1 MKGVDRISCLPDSIL
16 SHILSSLS
24 TKAAV
29 RTSVLSTRWRNLF
42 TLVSNLNFEFD
53 VQHMHWRERHKS
65 STVKS
70 FMCFVDRVLFFHTVN
85 VDKFRLE
92 CGKRVDSDRIY
103 GWISA
108 ALRRGVK
115 HLDINIAFDKFT
127 LPGALFTCRTLV
139 TLKLDSGFVLHVPK
153 AVHFPYLE
161 TLHLKSVEFSN
172 DDSVS
177 SLFSCCIAL
186 QDVVIEKCNTENIDN
201 FNISHHL
208 LKKLTILDSFDNSN
222 CWLMIDTPNLAYFK
236 YKDHVAAGYSLENLA
251 SIVSADIQFLT
262 EDEDLHDITP
272 FFKGI
277 CIVRSLILS
286 LNSLKLL
293 LGCEPLPV
301 FSTMVELKIFKK
313 WSENHW
319 WSNSMD
325 EGLEILLSRSPELEK
340 LSFPQVVLSSL
351 PEQVPSCLLFKLK
364 AIEILD
370 FKEDEECI
378 GKAKYILKNG
388 GALENFTVHTYICEG
403 KRLKMSKVLLASPR
417 KSNHCN
423 FLIL

>member
-1 MKGVDRISCLPDSIL
+1 MAKKVKMKGVDRISCLPDSIL

-286 LNSLKLL
+286 LNSLK
-293 LGCEPLPV
+293 
-301 FSTMVELKIFKK
+301 
-313 WSENHW
+313 
-319 WSNSMD
+319 
-325 EGLEILLSRSPELEK
+325 
-340 LSFPQVVLSSL
+340 VVLSSL